1 MPEHLADLSSQ
12 DRLRVL
18 GDALAVRV
26 RDYDSQYVGI
36 IVDVL
41 LQLPTSEVLGLLDHS
56 DALER
61 SVAAVQHQLGL
72 PATTSIP
79 APRNV
84 APDPV
89 GPHIPRSGA
98 EQVPQGSMIN
108 RQPLAQSLTPAPQAA
123 MQSVPISTSRETK
136 ASWRSSVTGMLSEII
151 SGVQDSVG
159 FRPGQGSRQGVGLS
173 NRGSGRSRSRFPQRG
188 YECPSSQLFESYRCS
203 ACLLWPYIP
212 NLP

>member
-1 MPEHLADLSSQ
+1 MASGNQVPNNITEGTDSELHPRNKPEPRHSNHQGMPEHLADLSSQ

-61 SVAAVQHQLGL
+61 SAAAVQHQLGL

-98 EQVPQGSMIN
+98 EQAPQGSMIN
-108 RQPLAQSLTPAPQAA
+108 RQPLALPNSCT
-123 MQSVPISTSRETK
+123 
-136 ASWRSSVTGMLSEII
+136 
-151 SGVQDSVG
+151 
-159 FRPGQGSRQGVGLS
+159 
-173 NRGSGRSRSRFPQRG
+173 
-188 YECPSSQLFESYRCS
+188 PSSDAVR
-203 ACLLWPYIP
+203 A
-212 NLP
+212 NLH